1 MERSPVKAPV
11 GLDPNA
17 LLDPEVYP
25 HKVDRLQLLETH
37 ISWVVLTGDWAYKL
51 KKPVDFG
58 FLDYSSLE
66 RRRSFCYEELRLN
79 GRLAPDIYVEVVT
92 LNAQDGKICFEGSGE
107 VLEYAVKMRQF
118 PQEGLYD
125 RQLSEGRLC
134 AEQMDRLGRMVAHFH
149 QGAARAEEASAFG
162 QPQDVQAPCLDNFL
176 TLWKL
181 EPEHRSSLQTLLHWT
196 ELEFERLSSF
206 LEIRKRSGFVRE
218 LHGDLHLGNVAEV
231 NGQPLLFDGI
241 EFDPELRWVDTL
253 NDLAFLVS
261 DLEHRGRPDL
271 GRVALDAYLEET
283 GDYQGLR
290 LWDYYV
296 IYRWMVRAK
305 VVALRKAQGHPEVA
319 QEISLYL
326 QQALVRTQPRTPRL
340 VVTHGLSGSGKT
352 FYSQWLLQ
360 QEDIIRL
367 RSDVVR
373 KGLHGLSPDQHSG
386 SGLGQGIYSQDQSQQ
401 TYQVLRE
408 KAAQLL
414 RAGQSV
420 VVDATCLKRTQ
431 RDSFRQ
437 LAQEL
442 GVPFQ
447 LVALDAPVAVL
458 QERIARRQ
466 TQTSDASEADL
477 AVLAHQIH
485 TQDPLAADET
495 DVQFPPPISVVF
507 SGDRLQ

>member
-1 MERSPVKAPV
+1 MESSPVKAPA
-11 GLDPNA
+11 GLDPNT
-17 LLDPEVYP
+17 LLHPEVYP
-25 HKVDRLQLLETH
+25 HPVDRLQLLETH

-51 KKPVDFG
+51 KKPVNFG

-66 RRRSFCYEELRLN
+66 RRKGFCHEELRLN
-79 GRLAPDIYVEVVT
+79 GRLAPDIYVEVVA
-92 LNAQDGKICFEGSGE
+92 LNVEDGKLRFEGPGE
-107 VLEYAVKMRQF
+107 VVEYAVKMRQF
-118 PQEGLYD
+118 PQAGLYD

-134 AEQMDRLGRMVAHFH
+134 AEQMDRLGRLVARFH
-149 QGAARAEEASAFG
+149 QGADRAESENAFG
-162 QPQDVQAPCLDNFL
+162 QPQNIQAPCLDNFL
-176 TLWKL
+176 TLWTL
-181 EPEHRSSLQTLLHWT
+181 EPDHRTSLQTLLHWT
-196 ELEFERLSSF
+196 EQQFEQLKSWM
-206 LEIRKRSGFVRE
+206 EIRKQSGFVRE

-231 NGQPLLFDGI
+231 DGQPVLFDGI

-283 GDYQGLR
+283 GDYQGLC

-326 QQALVRTQPRTPRL
+326 QQALARTQPRTPRL
-340 VVTHGLSGSGKT
+340 VVTCGLSGSGKT
-352 FYSQWLLQ
+352 HYSQRLLQ

-373 KGLHGLSPDQHSG
+373 KSLHGLSPEQPSG
-386 SGLGQGIYSQDQSQQ
+386 SGLGEGIYGQDQSHQ
-401 TYQVLRE
+401 TYQALQE
-408 KAAQLL
+408 KAALLL
-414 RAGQSV
+414 RAGHSV
-420 VVDATCLKRTQ
+420 VIDATCLKRAQ
-431 RDSFRQ
+431 RDLFRQ

-447 LVALDAPVAVL
+447 LVCLEAPVALL
-458 QERIARRQ
+458 QERIARRRSE
-466 TQTSDASEADL
+466 TSDASEADL
-477 AVLAHQIH
+477 SVLAHQIQ
-485 TQDPLAADET
+485 TQDRLAADET
-495 DVQFPPPISVVF
+495 DVLLLTEP
-507 SGDRLQ
+507 RE